1 MEIKIFKDILK
12 IRKMKKIL
20 REKNLKYC
28 IGNKKYLNI
37 LRIIKFKKYQ
47 RIGIKIFILTSLIFR

>member
-1 MEIKIFKDILK
+1 
-12 IRKMKKIL
+12 MKKIL
-20 REKNLKYC
+20 REKKLKYC